1 MIKVKVYNSQGEAS
15 GEMDFP
21 KVLETAWNPSLVH
34 QVVNALLANRRQP
47 IAHTKGRGDVR
58 GGGKK
63 PWKQKGTGR
72 ARHGSIR
79 SPLWKGGGVTF
90 GPSNEKIYTQKI
102 NKQMAKKAFL
112 SVLSKKASEGEVKVL
127 ESFEL
132 ANHKT
137 KSLAAVL
144 RKIIKHHSAALV
156 APAKNKN
163 LAMAS
168 RNLAG
173 VTYLP
178 LNNLS
183 VHDLLKN
190 KEVLFEKSVLENY
203 GK

>member
-1 MIKVKVYNSQGEAS
+1 MIKVKVYNSNGEAS

-34 QVVNALLANRRQP
+34 QVVNALMANRRQP
-47 IAHTKGRGDVR
+47 VAHTKGRGDVR

-72 ARHGSIR
+72 SRHGSIR
-79 SPLWKGGGVTF
+79 SPLWRGGGVTF

-102 NKQMAKKAFL
+102 NKKMAKKAFL
-112 SVLSKKASEGEVKVL
+112 SVLSKKASEGEVKVF

-144 RKIIKHHSAALV
+144 RKVINHHSAALV

-168 RNLAG
+168 RNLAR

-183 VHDLLKN
+183 VHDLLNN
-190 KEVLFEKSVLENY
+190 KEVLFERSVLENY